1 MLVYTTNTYDLMTT
15 THHEQAL
22 AFLQRAH
29 GTLIDTTEEAIMI
42 FTNRHSD
49 KSSHVRSR
57 QNFHDIHGSQLPRG
71 ESMSNIRCKQ
81 LSDVIAWHRVDVA
94 CPQKNPMSM
103 LKLIESRNPRGAA
116 FECMQEVHRHGC
128 HAGAEIC
135 AVRAPM
141 LQAQP
146 VQDHVA
152 TGFNRAQ
159 QLQQR
164 HAQTGS
170 AGIVDQGARGYN
182 LGMKDRGVEGV
193 GVVT

>member
-1 MLVYTTNTYDLMTT
+1 
-15 THHEQAL
+15 
-22 AFLQRAH
+22 
-29 GTLIDTTEEAIMI
+29 MI

-49 KSSHVRSR
+49 KGSHVRSR

-71 ESMSNIRCKQ
+71 ESTSNIMCKQ

-94 CPQKNPMSM
+94 CPQKNPMLM

-116 FECMQEVHRHGC
+116 FGCMCEVHRHGC

-135 AVRAPM
+135 AVRAPK

-170 AGIVDQGARGYN
+170 AGIVDQGARG
-182 LGMKDRGVEGV
+182 
-193 GVVT
+193 